1 MIFKSY
7 ILEKDLK
14 IANNHPVFLF
24 YGENHGLKKDF
35 KEGLKVMNNNKEI
48 LNLFQPDI
56 IKNKNILI
64 NEISN
69 KSLFNEKK
77 MIFIN
82 DINDKILE
90 ILEEVF
96 SNIQQENIFLFAD
109 NLDKKSKIRNYFEK
123 SKKFGISA
131 CYQDN
136 AITIRKIITDK
147 LRSYKGLN
155 TEIINLIIENTG
167 LDRNK
172 VNNEINKIKSC
183 FQDKI
188 ILPGQIDQ
196 LLNIKTNDDFNRLK
210 DEALNG
216 NKINTNKL
224 LGDTVFEAENNVY
237 YINLINQRINKL
249 NEIQNMKQNGEDIEI
264 LISNIKP
271 PIFWKDKPNI
281 IEQSRK
287 WNKNKIQVALKKTY
301 DAEIKIKSNALV
313 RKDLLIKNLI
323 IDLCNTAN
331 SA

>member
-14 IANNHPVFLF
+14 IANNHHVFLF

-48 LNLFQPDI
+48 LNLFQADI

-96 SNIQQENIFLFAD
+96 SSIQQENIFLFAD
-109 NLDKKSKIRNYFEK
+109 NLDKKSKLRNYFEK
-123 SKKFGISA
+123 SKKFGVSA

-147 LRSYKGLN
+147 LRSYKGLS
-155 TEIINLIIENTG
+155 TEIINLIIESTG

-172 VNNEINKIKSC
+172 VNNEIDKIKSC

-188 ILPGQIDQ
+188 ILSGQIDQ
-196 LLNIKTNDDFNRLK
+196 LLNIKINDDFNQLK

-216 NKINTNKL
+216 NKNNTNKL
-224 LGDTVFEAENNVY
+224 LGDTVFEPENNVY

-249 NEIQNMKQNGEDIEI
+249 NEIQNMKQKGEDIET
-264 LISNIKP
+264 LISSIKP
-271 PIFWKDKPNI
+271 PVFWKDKPNI
-281 IEQSRK
+281 IEQLRK
-287 WNKNKIQVALKKTY
+287 WNKDKIQVALKKTY
-301 DAEIKIKSNALV
+301 DVEIKIKSNALV

>member
-14 IANNHPVFLF
+14 IANNHHVFLF

-48 LNLFQPDI
+48 LNLFQADI

-96 SNIQQENIFLFAD
+96 SSIQQENIFLFAD
-109 NLDKKSKIRNYFEK
+109 NLDKKSKLRNYFEK
-123 SKKFGISA
+123 SKKFGVSA

-147 LRSYKGLN
+147 LRSYKGLS
-155 TEIINLIIENTG
+155 TEIINLIIESTG

-172 VNNEINKIKSC
+172 VNNEIDKIKSC

-188 ILPGQIDQ
+188 ILSGQIDQ
-196 LLNIKTNDDFNRLK
+196 FLNIKINDDFNQLK

-216 NKINTNKL
+216 NKNNTNKL
-224 LGDTVFEAENNVY
+224 LGDTVFEPENNVY

-249 NEIQNMKQNGEDIEI
+249 NEIQNMKQKGEDIET
-264 LISNIKP
+264 LISSIKP
-271 PIFWKDKPNI
+271 PVFWKDKPNI
-281 IEQSRK
+281 IEQLRK
-287 WNKNKIQVALKKTY
+287 WNKDKIQVALKKTY
-301 DAEIKIKSNALV
+301 DVEIKIKSNALV